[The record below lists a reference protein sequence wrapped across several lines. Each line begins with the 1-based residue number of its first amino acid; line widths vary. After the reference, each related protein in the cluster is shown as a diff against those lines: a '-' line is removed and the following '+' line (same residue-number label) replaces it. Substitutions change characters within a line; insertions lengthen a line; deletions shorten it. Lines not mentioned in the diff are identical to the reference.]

1 MTATAVLLSVGGI
14 RERNAMMRAKTSPFR
29 SAAISGAA
37 ILGIAL
43 IGCATPAFASPSSSA
58 AQLVI
63 HKYAAVGNETKP
75 DDLTRLG
82 DSIYVAFQNGVGSM
96 GEPAPSGATASTVQQ
111 YSLSGS
117 PGKSWSVTGK
127 IDGMTADPASGR
139 ILASVNEDGNSSF
152 VTLNPSDSVAKIY
165 SYSGLTHGGGTDAI
179 SIFDRKIVLSAS
191 APSNPSGP
199 AAYTVKL
206 SGSIAQLTPLFA
218 DNATAVAVNGPAA
231 GKTVTLALTDPDSS
245 RVVPRSSPR
254 FAGSFM
260 LDGQADTQL
269 IFLSD
274 PKRSA
279 GKLSVL
285 TVSTPLDDTAFA
297 TSSHETLWLTDPVA
311 NELVSVAGIFASGE
325 AVSTVTPDTG
335 PSYLA
340 NLNLTTGNLA
350 PVAGLGS
357 VQPKGLIFT
366 SSHDRND
373 EDHGDH

>member
-1 MTATAVLLSVGGI
+1 MPVS
-14 RERNAMMRAKTSPFR
+14 TSPLH
-29 SAAISGAA
+29 SAAIWVAA
-37 ILGIAL
+37 ALGVAL
-43 IGCATPAFASPSSSA
+43 VGCATPAFAEPTSPA
-58 AQLVI
+58 PQLVI
-63 HKYAAVGNETKP
+63 HKYAAVGTETKP

-96 GEPAPSGATASTVQQ
+96 GEPAPSGATASTIQQ
-111 YSLSGS
+111 YSLSGA
-117 PGKSWSVTGK
+117 PGRSWTVTGK

-152 VTLNPSDSVAKIY
+152 VTLDPSDPSAKTY
-165 SYSGLTHGGGTDAI
+165 DYTGLTHGGGTDAI

-191 APSNPSGP
+191 APSNPTGP

-206 SGSIAQLTPLFA
+206 SGAVAQLTPLFA
-218 DNATAVAVNGPAA
+218 DDATAVAVNGPTA
-231 GKTVTLALTDPDSS
+231 GKTVALALTDPDSS
-245 RVVPRSSPR
+245 RVVPQSSPR
-254 FAGSFM
+254 FDGSFM

-274 PKRSA
+274 HRRSA

-297 TSSHETLWLTDPVA
+297 TSSHQTLWLTDPAA
-311 NELVSVAGIFASGE
+311 NDLVSVSGIFASGQ

-340 NLNLTTGNLA
+340 TLDLTTGDLT
-350 PVAGLGS
+350 PVPGLGT

-366 SSHDRND
+366 SVHPEGDDGQGDDEGHD
-373 EDHGDH
+373 HP